1 MDLLKDEFRSFLVAS
16 FSLYIILSQALN
28 QFDLYYLF
36 KHSNLTKLV
45 LSKTSVFFFFNF
57 VLGYSLLTILW

>member
-1 MDLLKDEFRSFLVAS
+1 MVYNMDLSKDEFRSFLVAS

-28 QFDLYYLF
+28 HFDLYYLF

-45 LSKTSVFFFFNF
+45 LFKASVFF
-57 VLGYSLLTILW
+57 LILYWGTAY